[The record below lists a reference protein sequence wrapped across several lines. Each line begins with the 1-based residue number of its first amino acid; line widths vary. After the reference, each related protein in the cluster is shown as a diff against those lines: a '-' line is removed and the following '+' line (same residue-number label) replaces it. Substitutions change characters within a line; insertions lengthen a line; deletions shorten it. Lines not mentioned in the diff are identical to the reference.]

1 MRAAAGHSLRRF
13 LRDRRGAVL
22 AEYGLII
29 GVILIALIGVTMT
42 GGGIVSLYE
51 RLVAVVL
58 GA

>member
-1 MRAAAGHSLRRF
+1 MKRF
-13 LRDRRGAVL
+13 LRHRRGAVL

-29 GVILIALIGVTMT
+29 GVILIALIGVTVT